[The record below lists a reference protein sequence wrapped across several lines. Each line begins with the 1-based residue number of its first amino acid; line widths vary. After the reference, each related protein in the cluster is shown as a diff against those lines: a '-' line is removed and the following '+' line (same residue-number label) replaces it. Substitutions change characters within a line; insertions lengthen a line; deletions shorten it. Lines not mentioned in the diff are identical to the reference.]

1 MPQKF
6 FRTEAVTHIVRRASC
21 MSAGL
26 GLALLFSASVSTQ
39 ADAQRATSASNSG
52 EYQIAYHIKKKR
64 RYVRRSRKPRKPVGP
79 PAWLTKEESRDPVYI
94 VISLPKQKMT
104 VYKGDKVLTTSKVS
118 SGKAGYSTPSGVFS
132 ILERKPRHFSN
143 IYRGAPMPF
152 MQRLTWSGIALHAS
166 NSVPN
171 HAASHGCVRLPPSFA
186 KQLFQVTQKGG
197 HVVIANEENVVPT
210 EIVHDDLFQP
220 TPMTQ
225 EEFYEAEASRIAK
238 LAGIKFEGKVRSTK
252 PIRILVTRRTG
263 RELFM
268 EMQTMLNE
276 LSFGAGDVD
285 GYMGKDTANAIR
297 RFQATYGLPKNGF
310 MSSELMDK
318 LYEVTGKG
326 KPKNGHLYVRQNF
339 NPVFDVPIFI
349 NDEEKP
355 LGSHMFTAMHFEPGD
370 DQTRWLS
377 VTLTRG
383 SGKNRSF
390 GRNAKRKK
398 NKKKDDIVLTEKMPL
413 PSSAEDALTRVE
425 IPDDVRQRINEML
438 TPGSSFAITNDGI
451 SRETTPKGT
460 DFIVLMQ

>member
-1 MPQKF
+1 MPQMI
-6 FRTEAVTHIVRRASC
+6 FRTEAVTHIVRRASF
-21 MSAGL
+21 MTA
-26 GLALLFSASVSTQ
+26 GLALLFTASVSTQ
-39 ADAQRATSASNSG
+39 ADAQRATYASNSG

-64 RYVRRSRKPRKPVGP
+64 RYVRRRRKPKTPVGP
-79 PAWLTKEESRDPVYI
+79 PAWLTKEESKDPVYI

-118 SGKAGYSTPSGVFS
+118 SGKAGYSTPSGIFS
-132 ILERKPRHFSN
+132 ILERKPRHYSN

-152 MQRLTWSGIALHAS
+152 MQRLTWSGIALHSS

-171 HAASHGCVRLPPSFA
+171 HPASHGCVRLPPSFA

-197 HVVIANEENVVPT
+197 HVVVANEENIVPT
-210 EIVHDDLFQP
+210 DVVHETLFQP
-220 TPMTQ
+220 TPVAPKDYDVIESQM
-225 EEFYEAEASRIAK
+225 AIKRG
-238 LAGIKFEGKVRSTK
+238 GIKIKDEERSTK
-252 PIRILVTRRTG
+252 PVRVLVTRRTG
-263 RELFM
+263 RELFK
-268 EMQTMLNE
+268 EMQSMLNE

-285 GYMGKDTANAIR
+285 GYMGRDTASAIR

-339 NPVFDVPIFI
+339 NPVFDVPVFI

-377 VTLTRG
+377 VTLTKG

-390 GRNAKRKK
+390 GRYAKRKK

-451 SRETTPKGT
+451 SKETTPKGT